1 MDIFL
6 IGGLILGFGFFLI
19 VFIIEKGNFVK
30 FLQILVVLIVF
41 GGIIVVVFVLF
52 LMLQIK
58 IVVKYFKMVFMDKKI
73 DFVSVV
79 EQFVQFFDRV

>member
-30 FLQILVVLIVF
+30 FL
-41 GGIIVVVFVLF
+41 
-52 LMLQIK
+52 
-58 IVVKYFKMVFMDKKI
+58 
-73 DFVSVV
+73 
-79 EQFVQFFDRV
+79 